1 MNKTTKLLLSAT
13 LAGTAI
19 ISTPWTPAADTASAA
34 GASSKTAAQSAQKS
48 NPYEAAGID
57 DPAAFHT
64 FFIKLQQAV
73 AKNDKKAVA
82 SMISY
87 PLNVNTNGKT
97 YKFQTPARFIAKYDS
112 IMTPEVKRT
121 LGYAIEED
129 LFANWQGVM
138 VGNGQLWISQFDG
151 KIAVYA
157 VNK

>member
-19 ISTPWTPAADTASAA
+19 IGTSWTPADTASAA
-34 GASSKTAAQSAQKS
+34 ETSAKTAAQSTQKS
-48 NPYEAAGID
+48 NPYEVAGID

-64 FFIKLQQAV
+64 FFVKLQQAV

-97 YKFQTPARFIAKYDS
+97 YKFRTPARFIAKYDS